1 MEWTKLVPDSELL
14 GQPTAVAGGVSHDSR
29 VVEPGGVFVAVPGLQ
44 TDGHDHIAA
53 ALAAGAALVVVQRDR
68 EALWRPFA
76 AATPLLVVADS
87 RAALGPLAAAV
98 YGEPSRRLRLV
109 GVTGTDGKTTTS
121 HLIGHVLDTLGY
133 GCGYLSSA
141 GFDLGGG
148 FEANASHMT
157 TLEASSIQA
166 RLAAALAAGRQS
178 VVVEASSEGLAQGR
192 LRGCELDVAVFTN
205 LTRDHLDFHG
215 TMNAYLAAKGLLFE
229 MLDAP
234 TAKRFPR
241 AAVLNADDAASVY
254 LKERSRA
261 PALTYA
267 LDGDADLRVE
277 DIAAEE
283 GGLAFS
289 VRFGGEVAAARLPLV
304 GRFNVANGLAAVG
317 VALSQGVALAD
328 AAAALASF
336 PGVPGRLES
345 IDCGQPFRVV
355 VDIASTPAAL
365 ESVLGALRPLTAGRL
380 SVVFGAAGGR
390 DAARRFGLGEIAGR
404 LADRAVVT
412 NEDPRDEDQT
422 TIFAA
427 IEAGLAAT
435 GRQRGVDYYVEAERK
450 EAIRRAFQEARPGD
464 TVLLA
469 GKATETTMVFAGGE
483 ARPWD
488 ERAVARALLYEVL

>member
-1 MEWTKLVPDSELL
+1 MDWTKLVPDSELL
-14 GQPTAVAGGVSHDSR
+14 GQAAAVAGGVSHDSR
-29 VVEPGGVFVAVPGLQ
+29 LVEPGGVFVAVPGLQ

-68 EALWRPFA
+68 EALWRRFA
-76 AATPLLVVADS
+76 AATPLLVVPDS
-87 RAALGPLAAAV
+87 RATLGAVAAAV

-121 HLIGHVLDTLGY
+121 HLIGHVLDALGY

-166 RLAAALAAGRQS
+166 KLAAALAAGRRTM
-178 VVVEASSEGLAQGR
+178 VVEASSEGLAQSR
-192 LRGCELDVAVFTN
+192 LRGCEVDVAVFTN

-215 TMNAYLAAKGLLFE
+215 TMSAYLAAKGLLFE

-241 AAVLNADDAASVY
+241 VAVLNADDAASVY
-254 LKERSRA
+254 LRERSKA

-267 LDGDADLRVE
+267 IDSDADLRAADVVGE
-277 DIAAEE
+277 D
-283 GGLAFS
+283 GGLAFR
-289 VRFGGEVAAARLPLV
+289 VRFGGEVVAARLPLV

-317 VALSQGVALAD
+317 VALSQGSALAD

-345 IDCGQPFRVV
+345 IDCGQPFRVI

-365 ESVLGALRPLTAGRL
+365 ESVLVALRPLTAGRL

-390 DAARRFGLGEIAGR
+390 DAARRFGLGEVAGR

-412 NEDPRDEDQT
+412 NEDPRDEAPEA
-422 TIFAA
+422 IFAA
-427 IEAGLAAT
+427 IEAGLAGA
-435 GRQRGVDYYVEAERK
+435 GRQRGVDYYVEAEREKAMQLAFK
-450 EAIRRAFQEARPGD
+450 EARAGD

-488 ERAVARALLYEVL
+488 ERAVARALLGEL